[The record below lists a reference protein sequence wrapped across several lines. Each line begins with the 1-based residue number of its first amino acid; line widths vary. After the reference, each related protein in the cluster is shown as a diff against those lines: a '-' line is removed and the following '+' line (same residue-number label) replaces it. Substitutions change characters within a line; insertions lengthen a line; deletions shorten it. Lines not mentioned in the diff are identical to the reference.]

1 MTVQTVLD
9 IGAVFDAALEVSL
22 IATDREGTIVG
33 FSRGAEQLLGYAA
46 DELVGKVSSLA
57 FHDPQEVATRA
68 QAASQ
73 QLHRPVAGFQVFIA
87 WIELGHGR
95 ADEWTY
101 VRKDGA
107 RLTVH
112 LSMSALRDR
121 AGEVI
126 GYLGSAIDITERKQA
141 EQALMQEKHFIEQV
155 LNSLPGIFYLYDSKL
170 RLRRWNRN
178 HESLLGFSASEM
190 EGRYLGDWH
199 ATGPER
205 DMAVAASLGVL
216 ASGGSPDAVESTLRH
231 KDGRPI
237 PFLLTGTRVDSP
249 TGPMLAGFGIDL
261 TERHRL
267 EALLRQAQRLESVGR
282 VAGGIAHDF
291 NNILTVIAGNL
302 DLARDKAAGDAEL
315 LGFLD
320 HALSAGESASR
331 LTRQLLAFSRKQ
343 VIQPLVADVS
353 GLLVNV
359 RAMLSRLLGE
369 SIELRTITG
378 KDLWKVKIDPGQF
391 DQIMLNLAVNARD
404 AMPDGGLL
412 SIECKNEILDDDYV
426 RRHADVAPGEYVCIA
441 VSDTGVGM
449 DQSVLAQVFE
459 PFFTTKEMGRGT
471 GLGLATVFGAVKQ
484 NGGVIAAYS
493 EPGMGTTFRVYLPR
507 CRDGAD
513 AEPPSQPSPPQASGE
528 HKGETI
534 LIAEDDEQIRAIAAQ
549 GLARLGYRVIVC
561 SNGAQAFD
569 AAVAA
574 APVHLLITDVVMP
587 DMNGR
592 ELSERLLL
600 RQPKMKVLF
609 TSGYTADI
617 IGRHG
622 ILDPGTEFLPKPYG
636 PKDLARRVREVLDG
650 RAPDEAKRR

>member
-1 MTVQTVLD
+1 MTVHAVLD
-9 IGAVFDAALEVSL
+9 IGAVFGAALEVSL

-46 DELVGKVSSLA
+46 DELVGKVSALA
-57 FHDPQEVATRA
+57 LHDPQEVATRA
-68 QAASQ
+68 ESASR
-73 QLHRPVAGFQVFIA
+73 QLHRPVSGFQVFIA
-87 WIELGHGR
+87 WIELGHGST
-95 ADEWTY
+95 AEWTY

-112 LSMSALRDR
+112 LSMSELRDP

-126 GYLGSAIDITERKQA
+126 GYLGSAIDITERKKA
-141 EQALMQEKHFIEQV
+141 EQALTQEKHFIEQV
-155 LNSLPGIFYLYDSKL
+155 LNSLPGIFYLYDSRL

-205 DMAVAASLGVL
+205 DMSVAASLGVL

-291 NNILTVIAGNL
+291 NNIITVITGNL
-302 DLARDKAAGDAEL
+302 ELARDRATDDPEL
-315 LGFLD
+315 LDFLN
-320 HALSAGESASR
+320 HAFSAGESASR

-343 VIQPLVADVS
+343 VIQPLVADVV

-378 KDLWKVKIDPGQF
+378 EGLWKVKIDPGQF

-412 SIECKNEILDDDYV
+412 SIECKNQILDGDYV
-426 RRHADVAPGEYVCIA
+426 RRHADVVPGEYVCIA

-449 DQSVLAQVFE
+449 DQFVLAQVFE

-484 NGGVIAAYS
+484 NGGVIDAYS

-507 CRDGAD
+507 CRDD
-513 AEPPSQPSPPQASGE
+513 AAPPAHPTPPQASGE
-528 HKGETI
+528 CKGETI
-534 LIAEDDEQIRAIAAQ
+534 LIAEDDAQIRAIAAQ

-561 SNGAQAFD
+561 SNGAQTFD

-574 APVHLLITDVVMP
+574 APVHLLVTDVVMP

-609 TSGYTADI
+609 TSGYPADI

-622 ILDPGTEFLPKPYG
+622 ILDSGTEFLPKPYG
-636 PKDLARRVREVLDG
+636 PKELARRVREVLDG
-650 RAPDEAKRR
+650 RPPDDPKRR

>member
-46 DELVGKVSSLA
+46 DELVGKVSVLA
-57 FHDPQEVATRA
+57 LHDAQEVATRA
-68 QAASQ
+68 ESASQ
-73 QLHRPVAGFQVFIA
+73 QLRRPVSGLQVFIA

-95 ADEWTY
+95 SDEWTY

-112 LSMSALRDR
+112 LSMSELRDP

-126 GYLGSAIDITERKQA
+126 GYLGSAIDITERKKA
-141 EQALMQEKHFIEQV
+141 EQALMQEKRFIEQV

-205 DMAVAASLGVL
+205 DMSVAASLGVL

-231 KDGRPI
+231 KDGRAI

-291 NNILTVIAGNL
+291 NNILTVITGNL
-302 DLARDKAAGDAEL
+302 DLARDKAAGDPEL
-315 LGFLD
+315 LDFLN
-320 HALSAGESASR
+320 HAYSAGESASR

-343 VIQPLVADVS
+343 VIQPLVADVV

-412 SIECKNEILDDDYV
+412 SIECKNQILDDDYV
-426 RRHADVAPGEYVCIA
+426 RRHADVVPGEYVCIA
-441 VSDTGVGM
+441 VSDTGAGM

-484 NGGVIAAYS
+484 NGGAIDAHS

-507 CRDGAD
+507 CRDVAD
-513 AEPPSQPSPPQASGE
+513 AEPPSHPLPAQAAGE
-528 HKGETI
+528 CKGETI
-534 LIAEDDEQIRAIAAQ
+534 LIAEDDEQIRVIAAQ
-549 GLARLGYRVIVC
+549 GLSRLGYRVIVC

-574 APVHLLITDVVMP
+574 APVHLLVTDVVMP

-650 RAPDEAKRR
+650 RPPAEPKRR

>member
-1 MTVQTVLD
+1 MTMQKALD
-9 IGAVFDAALEVSL
+9 IGAIFDAALEVSL
-22 IATDREGTIVG
+22 VATDREGTIIG
-33 FSRGAEQLLGYAA
+33 FSRGAELLLGYAA
-46 DELVGKVSSLA
+46 GELVEKASPLV
-57 FHDPQEVATRA
+57 FHDPAEVAQRA
-68 QAASQ
+68 QAASEE
-73 QLHRPVAGFQVFIA
+73 LARPVSGFQVFVA
-87 WIELGHGR
+87 RIELGRGR
-95 ADEWTY
+95 SEEWTY

-107 RLTVH
+107 RLTVR
-112 LSMSALRDR
+112 LSLSELRDS
-121 AGEVI
+121 AGALI

-141 EQALMQEKHFIEQV
+141 EQALLQEKHYIDQV

-178 HESLLGFSASEM
+178 HESLLGFSAAEM
-190 EGRYLGDWH
+190 DGRYLGDWH

-231 KDGRPI
+231 KDGRAI
-237 PFLLTGTRVDSP
+237 PFLLTGVRVESP
-249 TGPMLAGFGIDL
+249 TGPMLAGFGIEL

-267 EALLRQAQRLESVGR
+267 EAQLRQAQRLESVGR

-291 NNILTVIAGNL
+291 NNILTAILGNL
-302 DLARDKAAGDAEL
+302 DLARDQVANDPEM
-315 LGFLD
+315 LGYLNNAF
-320 HALSAGESASR
+320 SAGESASR

-343 VIQPLVADVS
+343 VIQPLIADI
-353 GLLVNV
+353 GMLLLSV
-359 RAMLSRLLGE
+359 RGMLSRLLGE
-369 SIELRTITG
+369 NIELRTNAA
-378 KDLWKVKIDPGQF
+378 KDIWKVKIDPGQF
-391 DQIMLNLAVNARD
+391 DQILLNLAVNARD

-412 SIECKNEILDDDYV
+412 SIECGNKVLDDDYV
-426 RRHADVAPGEYVCIA
+426 RRHGDVIPGEYVCIA
-441 VSDTGVGM
+441 VSDTGIGM

-484 NGGVIAAYS
+484 NGGLIDAYS
-493 EPGMGTTFRVYLPR
+493 EPGLGTTFRVYLPR
-507 CRDGAD
+507 CRDDGA
-513 AEPPSQPSPPQASGE
+513 AELPSAPSAPQVSGE
-528 HKGETI
+528 CKGETI
-534 LIAEDDEQIRAIAAQ
+534 LIAEDDEQIRTIAAQ
-549 GLARLGYRVIVC
+549 SLARIGYRVVVS

-574 APVHLLITDVVMP
+574 APVHLLVTDVVMP

-592 ELSERLLL
+592 ELSERLRL

-622 ILDPGTEFLPKPYG
+622 ILDPGMEFLPKPYG

-650 RAPDEAKRR
+650 QAAHETKPR